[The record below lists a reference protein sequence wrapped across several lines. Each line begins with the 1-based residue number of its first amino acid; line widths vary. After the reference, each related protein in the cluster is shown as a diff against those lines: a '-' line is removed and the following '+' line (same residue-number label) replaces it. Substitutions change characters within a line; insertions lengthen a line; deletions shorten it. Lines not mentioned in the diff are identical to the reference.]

1 MDLTNEEKWIL
12 IFILIAVMA
21 AVIYFELRVMRG
33 KAKEVRR
40 ASLRRDE
47 AHNALLTTD
56 SVIDVVSREG
66 GDVSKARPIAERARE
81 AYARRDYGR
90 TMDLCESAR
99 FELQKCRRPAP
110 MPQDAGTSDGLE
122 RLAMEIVGSERRPT
136 HGDTYKGT
144 KLPADEG
151 SGYMGAKFEI
161 GAAKADLQRAA
172 ESGLDTSEAKDV
184 LAEAEDEF
192 EGGNYRRALSLAIR
206 ARKLLGGPED
216 ADTIPLRPSAV
227 REETEGV
234 ALRCTSCSSMVL
246 PDDDFCAQCGAPSGI
261 EAGPECGREHARDDK
276 FCRKCG
282 TKLE

>member
-1 MDLTNEEKWIL
+1 MDLSYEEKGIL
-12 IFILIAVMA
+12 IIVLVVVMSL
-21 AVIYFELRVMRG
+21 VVYFELRVMRG

-40 ASLRRDE
+40 ASMKRDE

-66 GDVSKARPIAERARE
+66 GDVSQARPIVERARE

-90 TMDLCESAR
+90 TVDLCESAR
-99 FELQKCRRPAP
+99 FELRKCRRPAP
-110 MPQDAGTSDGLE
+110 EPQEAGQSDDLE
-122 RLAMEIVGSERRPT
+122 RLAMEIVGSDKRPS
-136 HGDTYKGT
+136 HSDTYKGT

-151 SGYMGAKFEI
+151 TGYMGAKFEI
-161 GAAKADLQRAA
+161 GAARDDLELAA
-172 ESGLDTSEAKDV
+172 ESGADTSEAMK
-184 LAEAEDEF
+184 AFTEAEGEF
-192 EGGNYRRALSLAIR
+192 EGGNYQKALSLAIR
-206 ARKLLGGPED
+206 ARKLLSETAD

-246 PDDDFCAQCGAPSGI
+246 PDDDFCAQCGAPASI
-261 EAGPECGREHARDDK
+261 EACPECGREPGRSDK

-282 TKLE
+282 TKLK